1 MQQKR
6 KVYSC
11 QEDCLLSSQHTNSLV
26 QSSTGFSIYMVTLK
40 VQHLRSSVLNIQHLL
55 FVHKRMLVLSVNGSL
70 VVLGVPVS
78 TLGLTLGVLVLALDV
93 TLQILGSTLDGVIV
107 VDGLV
112 DYNCANGGSDSK
124 QYLRSTSLMST
135 RKDTTEDNKSLG
147 QQQHHLLYVKC
158 SYKPAAPPQKT
169 RREKYTSKA

>member
-1 MQQKR
+1 MQQMC

-11 QEDCLLSSQHTNSLV
+11 LDDCLLSNQHANGLV
-26 QSSTGFSIYMVTLK
+26 HFSTGFSIYTVTLN

-55 FVHKRMLVLSVNGSL
+55 FVHKRMLVLSVNWSL

-93 TLQILGSTLDGVIV
+93 TLQVLGSTLDGVIV

-112 DYNCANGGSDSK
+112 DYNCADSGSDSK
-124 QYLRSTSLMST
+124 QYLRSTSLMSI
-135 RKDTTEDNKSLG
+135 RKDRTEDNES
-147 QQQHHLLYVKC
+147 
-158 SYKPAAPPQKT
+158 
-169 RREKYTSKA
+169 